1 MQQCGS
7 SVTRPDI
14 FIELY
19 PATVLTLQQM
29 ARWTDT
35 NTSSKAGPN
44 LRSITETAFV
54 VSLLSAA
61 EIMSVTR
68 PLAVCLQE
76 QRQDLP
82 GALKL
87 IHAAQKCLEDKRLH
101 AEK

>member
-1 MQQCGS
+1 MWVERNEARHLHRAVS
-7 SVTRPDI
+7 SDRAHASADG
-14 FIELY
+14 EMDRY
-19 PATVLTLQQM
+19 QHLQQG
-29 ARWTDT
+29 R
-35 NTSSKAGPN
+35 PN
-44 LRSITETAFV
+44 LRSITETAYV

-61 EIMSVTR
+61 DVMSVTR